1 MEDNAAPN
9 LPKRVVR
16 TITLTQEDLTLLDG
30 IERVMSRTGLRI
42 KTDSKLIRAAIQV
55 ANASL
60 QDQSYNVME
69 IAEKVVKE
77 DGRSLSR
84 LIEKQKKLNVDP
96 SLIRIT
102 TNSEIDGY
110 DSNFNLAAFEEK
122 LPIVF
127 FTTIQILVQMGSG
140 TI

>member
-1 MEDNAAPN
+1 MEEKSVSS

-16 TITLTQEDLTLLDG
+16 TITLTQEDLSLLDG

-55 ANASL
+55 AHASL
-60 QDQSYNVME
+60 QDESYNIMD

-84 LIEKQKKLNVDP
+84 LLEKEKK
-96 SLIRIT
+96 S
-102 TNSEIDGY
+102 
-110 DSNFNLAAFEEK
+110 
-122 LPIVF
+122 
-127 FTTIQILVQMGSG
+127 
-140 TI
+140 

>member
-1 MEDNAAPN
+1 MEDKTASS

-16 TITLTQEDLTLLDG
+16 TITLTQEDLALLDG
-30 IERVMSRTGLRI
+30 IERVMSKTGLRI

-60 QDQSYNVME
+60 ENQPYNVME

-84 LIEKQKKLNVDP
+84 LLEKQKKSQD
-96 SLIRIT
+96 
-102 TNSEIDGY
+102 
-110 DSNFNLAAFEEK
+110 
-122 LPIVF
+122 
-127 FTTIQILVQMGSG
+127 
-140 TI
+140 

>member
-1 MEDNAAPN
+1 MEEKVESN

-16 TITLTQEDLTLLDG
+16 TITLTQEDLSLLDG

-55 ANASL
+55 AHASL
-60 QDQSYNVME
+60 QDEQYNIMD

-84 LIEKQKKLNVDP
+84 LLDKDKK
-96 SLIRIT
+96 S
-102 TNSEIDGY
+102 
-110 DSNFNLAAFEEK
+110 
-122 LPIVF
+122 
-127 FTTIQILVQMGSG
+127 
-140 TI
+140 

>member
-1 MEDNAAPN
+1 MMEDKTATS

-16 TITLTQEDLTLLDG
+16 TITLTQEDLDLLDG
-30 IERVMSRTGLRI
+30 IERVMSKTGLRI

-60 QDQSYNVME
+60 ENQPYNVME

-84 LIEKQKKLNVDP
+84 LLEKKK
-96 SLIRIT
+96 
-102 TNSEIDGY
+102 NSQD
-110 DSNFNLAAFEEK
+110 
-122 LPIVF
+122 
-127 FTTIQILVQMGSG
+127 
-140 TI
+140 

>member
-1 MEDNAAPN
+1 MEEKSASS

-16 TITLTQEDLTLLDG
+16 TITLTQEDLSLLDG

-55 ANASL
+55 AHASIK
-60 QDQSYNVME
+60 DESYSIMD

-84 LIEKQKKLNVDP
+84 LLEKEKK
-96 SLIRIT
+96 S
-102 TNSEIDGY
+102 
-110 DSNFNLAAFEEK
+110 
-122 LPIVF
+122 
-127 FTTIQILVQMGSG
+127 
-140 TI
+140 

>member
-1 MEDNAAPN
+1 MEEKAASS

-16 TITLTQEDLTLLDG
+16 TITLTQEDLAMLDD

-60 QDQSYNVME
+60 QDKAYNIMD

-84 LIEKQKKLNVDP
+84 LMEKEKKA
-96 SLIRIT
+96 
-102 TNSEIDGY
+102 G
-110 DSNFNLAAFEEK
+110 
-122 LPIVF
+122 
-127 FTTIQILVQMGSG
+127 G
-140 TI
+140 

>member
-1 MEDNAAPN
+1 MDDKSASS

-16 TITLTQEDLTLLDG
+16 TITLTQEDLSLLDG

-55 ANASL
+55 AHASL
-60 QDQSYNVME
+60 EEKSFNIMD

-84 LIEKQKKLNVDP
+84 LIEKEKK
-96 SLIRIT
+96 S
-102 TNSEIDGY
+102 
-110 DSNFNLAAFEEK
+110 
-122 LPIVF
+122 
-127 FTTIQILVQMGSG
+127 
-140 TI
+140 

>member
-1 MEDNAAPN
+1 MMEDKTATS

-16 TITLTQEDLTLLDG
+16 TITLTQEDLALLDG
-30 IERVMSRTGLRI
+30 IERVMSKTGLRI

-60 QDQSYNVME
+60 ENQPYNVME

-84 LIEKQKKLNVDP
+84 LLEKKK
-96 SLIRIT
+96 
-102 TNSEIDGY
+102 NSQD
-110 DSNFNLAAFEEK
+110 
-122 LPIVF
+122 
-127 FTTIQILVQMGSG
+127 
-140 TI
+140 

>member
-1 MEDNAAPN
+1 MDAKSESN

-16 TITLTQEDLTLLDG
+16 TITLTQEDLSLLDG

-55 ANASL
+55 AHASL
-60 QDQSYNVME
+60 HDEKYNIMD

-84 LIEKQKKLNVDP
+84 L
-96 SLIRIT
+96 
-102 TNSEIDGY
+102 
-110 DSNFNLAAFEEK
+110 LAK
-122 LPIVF
+122 DK
-127 FTTIQILVQMGSG
+127 
-140 TI
+140 

>member
-1 MEDNAAPN
+1 MEEKSASS

-16 TITLTQEDLTLLDG
+16 TITLTQDDLSLLDG

-55 ANASL
+55 AHASL
-60 QDQSYNVME
+60 QDESYNIMD

-84 LIEKQKKLNVDP
+84 LLEKEKK
-96 SLIRIT
+96 S
-102 TNSEIDGY
+102 
-110 DSNFNLAAFEEK
+110 
-122 LPIVF
+122 
-127 FTTIQILVQMGSG
+127 
-140 TI
+140 

>member
-1 MEDNAAPN
+1 MEENASSN

-84 LIEKQKKLNVDP
+84 LIEKQKKTED
-96 SLIRIT
+96 
-102 TNSEIDGY
+102 
-110 DSNFNLAAFEEK
+110 
-122 LPIVF
+122 
-127 FTTIQILVQMGSG
+127 
-140 TI
+140 